1 LSNFDLKIE
10 IFDDFRFVILNF
22 KINFFTLTQMNITLT
37 QKIYFELK
45 NQKVLILLIFLNF

>member
-1 LSNFDLKIE
+1 LSNFELKIE

-45 NQKVLILLIFLNF
+45 NQKALILLIFLNF